1 MSRHA
6 STDDLASYAEGLLR
20 HRRAAKIASHLAGC
34 AQCSGVIQEIRQVSV
49 TLASVTF
56 SAMPTELSARI
67 QLAIA
72 SESTVRVTS
81 EPAGEASRRDLPV
94 PGQRSPARRGLR
106 IPRFSSPLTASI
118 AAVGAAVILA
128 GGGYEIATN
137 LSSGGT
143 TAAGSS
149 SSARHVPAAS
159 ISGAA
164 SNAGR
169 APSASAPNATP
180 ANSVRYGPEITYQH
194 GGQNQTIDTVETG
207 TNFSSGASFPTQA
220 VATLDQVRQSN
231 LKYAGKALSKPGAYA
246 GSEAHIN
253 AKQLQGCIGK
263 VAAGRDVQLVDIA
276 QYRGKPATIVI
287 VGGQDSSPATVY
299 AVGGSCSASN
309 ADVLAHQNLPLPPS

>member
-6 STDDLASYAEGLLR
+6 STDDLASYAEGILR
-20 HRRAAKIASHLAGC
+20 RRRAARIASHLAGC
-34 AQCSGVIQEIRQVSV
+34 AQCSGQLQKIQQVSV
-49 TLASVTF
+49 TLASVQF
-56 SAMPTELSARI
+56 SAMPDELSARI
-67 QLAIA
+67 QVAIA
-72 SESTVRVTS
+72 SESTVRITS
-81 EPAGEASRRDLPV
+81 EPGEASRRDLPV

-137 LSSGGT
+137 LSSDGT

-149 SSARHVPAAS
+149 SSARHMPAAS

-164 SNAGR
+164 SDAGQ
-169 APSASAPNATP
+169 APSTAAPDANP
-180 ANSVRYGPEITYQH
+180 ANGVRYGPEITYQH
-194 GGQNQTIDTVETG
+194 GGQSQTIDTVETR

-231 LKYAGKALSKPGAYA
+231 LKYAGKALSKPNAYA
-246 GSEAHIN
+246 GSEAHVN

-276 QYRGKPATIVI
+276 QYRGKAATIVI
-287 VGGQDSSPATVY
+287 VGGQGSSPATVY